1 VIEWAN
7 KPAAQLPCVMEIRE
21 HSAAVYAVAV
31 SPDGK
36 WIASGSADKTVK
48 VVEVDTGRVVHTL
61 KGHR

>member
-1 VIEWAN
+1 V
-7 KPAAQLPCVMEIRE
+7 
-21 HSAAVYAVAV
+21 HAVAV

-36 WIASGSADKTVK
+36 WIASGSADETVK